1 MTKKRQNSIIS
12 SSSNS
17 NNDTTSKENENKGSF
32 SPPSLNVV
40 TNSSPT
46 SSSSQ
51 SVVPNKAQISLLKIA
66 ASTSSSTPSTATAAA
81 TVSKSSKV
89 LSTFIKKDS
98 MSATKKKILRENVT
112 AATALANNQHNLHH
126 NHHQIPHKKIRVSG
140 IAGSNPNNPNV
151 VAHSVEKDSFESDL
165 IPCCSRSIPA
175 FSIYTKAPSSP
186 SSGSASSSNS
196 GQVKVTSF
204 MPIKKVGVT
213 KFTSKTLGVS
223 GKKSR
228 SENVVIAAEAS
239 TVPTFQTI
247 SEKLIKKKKRLLA
260 KSDTTGTLK
269 RKKSRP
275 QKPLV

>member
-32 SPPSLNVV
+32 SPPSLNVA
-40 TNSSPT
+40 TNSSST
-46 SSSSQ
+46 SSSSL
-51 SVVPNKAQISLLKIA
+51 SVGAQNKPLKIA
-66 ASTSSSTPSTATAAA
+66 ASTSSLTPTTTAA
-81 TVSKSSKV
+81 TIISKSSKV
-89 LSTFIKKDS
+89 LSTFMKKDS
-98 MSATKKKILRENVT
+98 MSTTKKKILRENVT
-112 AATALANNQHNLHH
+112 AATALANTQHNLHH

-140 IAGSNPNNPNV
+140 MAGNTNNPNV

-165 IPCCSRSIPA
+165 VPCCSRSIPA

-186 SSGSASSSNS
+186 SSGSASSSSNS

-213 KFTSKTLGVS
+213 KFTNKTLGVS
-223 GKKSR
+223 VKKSR
-228 SENVVIAAEAS
+228 SENVVIAEAS

-247 SEKLIKKKKRLLA
+247 SEKLIKKKKRLLV
-260 KSDTTGTLK
+260 KSDTAGTLK